1 MNTKETPT
9 LERKVVT
16 EEEPLFESED
26 KKEQVENL
34 DSHTLS
40 FIKSGHIDIPDMAN
54 FDPKG
59 ELEEIKKPSINFP
72 RRVSQ
77 EKGKF

>member
-16 EEEPLFESED
+16 EEEPLVESGE

-34 DSHTLS
+34 DSYTLS
-40 FIKSGHIDIPDMAN
+40 FIKSGHIDIPDMAD
-54 FDPKG
+54 FDPAKS
-59 ELEEIKKPSINFP
+59 LA
-72 RRVSQ
+72 
-77 EKGKF
+77 